1 MRIQMSKNKVY
12 TYKVFAN
19 DSKIPE
25 NFGFSTSIPIHPA
38 LGAIISVT
46 GVSPV
51 PINTGGIPTMTNF
64 LYGTGK
70 KASVKDNIIEAL
82 KYKEKHSADEVIDWF
97 YNKVKNGGEWDYK
110 QLDKRERIEF
120 KKKYGIDV
128 PSQYEDFENYNY
140 GAVGKALGLSEE
152 IIKAAAGYAQE
163 VSSTG
168 SSIIAILNIIK
179 DASNGGVFF
188 ICRR

>member
-70 KASVKDNIIEAL
+70 KHL
-82 KYKEKHSADEVIDWF
+82 
-97 YNKVKNGGEWDYK
+97 
-110 QLDKRERIEF
+110 
-120 KKKYGIDV
+120 
-128 PSQYEDFENYNY
+128 
-140 GAVGKALGLSEE
+140 
-152 IIKAAAGYAQE
+152 
-163 VSSTG
+163 
-168 SSIIAILNIIK
+168 
-179 DASNGGVFF
+179 
-188 ICRR
+188 